1 MRKFFHNCKGAVTV
15 LVTLLLIPAILV
27 TGTGVDIARIL
38 AARSVVQDA
47 NQLAANSVLAE
58 YNALLQDL
66 YGLFGVMRT
75 DHDFASMVDDYLNV
89 TVLCDDCVNREVGTF
104 QVFYGANLETSGVT
118 PAPGKNL
125 ANPEVLRRQ
134 IEEYSKFRAPAIVV
148 QEILDKLD
156 TFEKVQEDS
165 KVIQTKLEVDDRV
178 EEVDALYRDI
188 YECIQEVETCK
199 GVQEAVAAEI
209 SAYLQD
215 IYQEFWGMHSLRS
228 RYTSAM
234 RSYQAA
240 KAKEDGAE
248 EARKHLEEAEKLSE
262 LYEVRMDNV
271 HALLSGGSV
280 TTIQND
286 EEQGTVRTGG
296 LEKCVEDY
304 RKRLDDYIDGWE
316 NDLQTLVDLCKK
328 ADDKKADLAEKI
340 DELQASLDSG
350 KCTEQLV
357 EGLTEPDADGGSSI
371 MQQYRELLKYE
382 LTPMAEAMYKTDA
395 KQIRDTQDLM
405 DNAGLGDGAPGT
417 TFTWRTLKNMGLD
430 DFPIN
435 DLLGGTA
442 YDSGADTL
450 NRIIEA
456 GVQEWKPAEPE
467 FQPFASDE
475 FDATHNG
482 DFYTNVLD
490 PMYRDGRGDQD
501 AKDNATAAITSVFA
515 KAQELFTRG
524 LSFDPEGAYSLALG
538 KDESDPS
545 TGTDFGTAGDWSK
558 EDEGKEELEDSLD
571 SDFLSLLTDAA
582 GSIGDKA
589 LLLVYATEMFSNY
602 SYPRLEDAGDG
613 EEVQPEVSMAGI
625 PFGTRVNYYYQSEQ
639 EYLYNG
645 NQTNAIA
652 NLESVAG
659 MILLVRFVFN
669 YISSFVVPTVKN
681 TVNTIKT
688 ALSATG
694 PFAVLAGELARMG
707 LAIGESALDVARLRS
722 GEQVTLFK
730 TDKDQWRFSVD
741 GLVDMVEE
749 GAKNVVL
756 DETLAVGS
764 DDDEGDEGLSLSYT
778 DYMRLFLLLVDN
790 NTLAER
796 VAFLIELNVTNYDQK
811 IGADEEKMANATR
824 FDMSQAITDFS
835 ITTTVDLRMLFLSM
849 PMAQKGIN
857 GVIPP
862 KTLPISVTDYRGY

>member
-38 AARSVVQDA
+38 AARSIVQDA
-47 NQLAANSVLAE
+47 NQLAANSALTE
-58 YNALLQDL
+58 YDALLQDL
-66 YGLFGVMRT
+66 YGLYGIMRT
-75 DHDFASMVDDYLNV
+75 DHEFASMVDEYLNV
-89 TVLCDDCVNREVGTF
+89 AILGDDWVNRKVGTF

-118 PAPGKNL
+118 PAPGKTL

-148 QEILDKLD
+148 EEILDKLD
-156 TFEKVQEDS
+156 TFEKVQEDA
-165 KVIQTKLEVDDRV
+165 KVIQTKLDVDDKV
-178 EEVDALYRDI
+178 EEVDAVYRDI
-188 YECIQEVETCK
+188 YECIQDVETCIGK
-199 GVQEAVAAEI
+199 QNAAAAEI
-209 SAYLQD
+209 NAYLQD
-215 IYQEFWGMHSLRS
+215 IYQEFRGMHSLRS

-234 RSYQAA
+234 RNYQAA
-240 KAKEDGAE
+240 MAEEDGWAMAQQYYE
-248 EARKHLEEAEKLSE
+248 QAQRYYE
-262 LYEVRMDNV
+262 LYTVRMDNV
-271 HALLSGGSV
+271 HALLTGGSV
-280 TTIQND
+280 TAIQND
-286 EEQGTVRTGG
+286 EEQGKEHSDG
-296 LEKCVEDY
+296 LEKCVENYHDI
-304 RKRLDDYIDGWE
+304 LEDYIDGLG

-328 ADDKKADLAEKI
+328 ADEKKADLAEKI

-350 KCTEQLV
+350 KCTDELRT
-357 EGLTEPDADGGSSI
+357 GMTEPDLKNNKPSI
-371 MQQYRELLKYE
+371 MDQYRELLKYE
-382 LTPMAEAMYKTDA
+382 LTPMAETMYETDV

-417 TFTWRTLKNMGLD
+417 TFTWRTLKDMSNNN
-430 DFPIN
+430 FPI
-435 DLLGGTA
+435 DVLMGTVPYDGG
-442 YDSGADTL
+442 SDTL

-456 GVQEWKPAEPE
+456 GVRTWAPADPGFQE
-467 FQPFASDE
+467 FASRE
-475 FDATHNG
+475 FDATHNWE
-482 DFYTNVLD
+482 FYTNVLD
-490 PMYRDGRGDQD
+490 PMYRDGQGDQK

-515 KAQELFTRG
+515 KAQELFTEG
-524 LSFDPEGAYSLALG
+524 LSFDPEGAHSLALG
-538 KDESDPS
+538 EDESDAS

-558 EDEGKEELEDSLD
+558 EDEGKEELEESLD
-571 SDFLSLLTDAA
+571 DDFLSLLTDAA
-582 GSIGDKA
+582 GAIGDKA

-602 SYPRLEDAGDG
+602 SYPRLEDAKEG

-669 YISSFVVPTVKN
+669 YIASFVVSDVKT
-681 TVNTIKT
+681 TVNTIKA

-722 GEQVTLFK
+722 GEQVALFK
-730 TDKDQWRFSVD
+730 TNDTWRFSVS
-741 GLVDMVEE
+741 GLENMVKE

-811 IGADEEKMANATR
+811 IGADEKKMANATR
-824 FDMSQAITDFS
+824 FDMSRAITDFS

-849 PMAQKGIN
+849 PMAQRGVN

-862 KTLPISVTDYRGY
+862 KTLPITVTDYRGY